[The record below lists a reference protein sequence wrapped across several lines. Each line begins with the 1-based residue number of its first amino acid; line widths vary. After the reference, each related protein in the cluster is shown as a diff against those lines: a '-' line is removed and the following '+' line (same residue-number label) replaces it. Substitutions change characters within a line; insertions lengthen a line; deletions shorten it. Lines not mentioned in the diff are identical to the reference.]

1 MRISIKQIWEY
12 ELKPTTT
19 MRVLHAFMR
28 AWEEYGDS
36 IEIVRKGDKLY
47 AVRTNENR

>member
-1 MRISIKQIWEY
+1 MRIPIKQIWEY
-12 ELKPTTT
+12 ELRPTHT
-19 MRVLHAFMR
+19 MRVLCAFMR

-47 AVRTNENR
+47 AVRTHEDN